1 MENPNLSKETNNT
14 NDILPI
20 REEGG
25 FFSARGRIGRLTF
38 FKRVILLLAGIF
50 AIAMVEG
57 SNQSAGYAAG
67 MSFEERQAAG
77 APYYLM
83 AFLYFFV
90 AFILHI
96 LQMIKRLK
104 DLGWSP
110 IAIVVTIISSFIPFV
125 FIGSFIVLF
134 TLEGTKGKNQ
144 YNI

>member
-1 MENPNLSKETNNT
+1 MENPNLSKETN

-25 FFSARGRIGRLTF
+25 FFSTRGRIGRLTF

-67 MSFEERQAAG
+67 MSFEDRLAAG
-77 APYYLM
+77 RHIYIIM
-83 AFLYFFV
+83 FLYFFV
-90 AFILHI
+90 AFIVHI
-96 LQMIKRLK
+96 VSMIKRLK